1 MILASKKNRF
11 FCRGTELVDKS
22 LILRKLAE
30 LNLYKSQLTEF
41 SAVTLENY
49 KTDWKTQRIVE
60 RTLQIMIVP
69 LQPVY

>member
-1 MILASKKNRF
+1 
-11 FCRGTELVDKS
+11 LVDKS

-30 LNLYKSQLTEF
+30 LDLYKSQLTEF